1 VGNATIGGSFYA
13 KNYQPLRETYSVTP
27 EQEQDLLV
35 EWSLYSPQQ
44 QGQIM
49 AEFREKFPGERSQ
62 EEVLEFLKERLGVE
76 GYWRK
81 IGLA

>member
-1 VGNATIGGSFYA
+1 M
-13 KNYQPLRETYSVTP
+13 TP

-44 QGQIM
+44 QEHIM
-49 AEFREKFPGERSQ
+49 SEFREKYPGERSQ
-62 EEVLEFLKERLGVE
+62 AEVLEFLKERLGVE